1 MNRKLGSDAFTYYVG
16 LGPGRSYQAVAEK
29 FGVSKRAV
37 SNMAEREKWQE
48 KIAELERKAR
58 DQAEAKA
65 LETLEDM
72 NERHL
77 KVLRFI
83 QGRAIDAM
91 RSMPLESAMDAV
103 RAYTMSVDKERTI
116 RGEPSDRTQI
126 DLAEV
131 TREEIRTLL
140 KVVRPPDMPGGEG
153 TTEATLIGESG
164 DDDDDNDW

>member
-1 MNRKLGSDAFTYYVG
+1 MNRKLGSDAFTFYFS
-16 LGPGRSYQAVAEK
+16 LGPSRSYQAVAEK
-29 FGVSKRAV
+29 YGVSKRAV

-48 KIAELERKAR
+48 KLAELERKAR

-91 RSMPLESAMDAV
+91 KSMPIESAMDAV

-116 RGEPSDRTQI
+116 RGEPTDRTQI

-140 KVVRPPDMPGGEG
+140 RVVPPQGLPGGEG
-153 TTEATLIGESG
+153 TSEATPNGESG
-164 DDDDDNDW
+164 DDDDDW

>member
-1 MNRKLGSDAFTYYVG
+1 MNRKLGSDAFTFYFS
-16 LGPGRSYQAVAEK
+16 LGPSRSYQAVAEK
-29 FGVSKRAV
+29 YGVSKRAV
-37 SNMAEREKWQE
+37 SNMAEREKWQDRL
-48 KIAELERKAR
+48 AELERKAR

-91 RSMPLESAMDAV
+91 KSMPIESAMDAV

-153 TTEATLIGESG
+153 TSEATLSGESG

>member
-1 MNRKLGSDAFTYYVG
+1 MNRKLPPDAFTFYFS

-29 FGVSKRAV
+29 FDVSKRAV
-37 SNMAEREKWQE
+37 SNLAERENWQA

-58 DQAEAKA
+58 EQAEAKA
-65 LETLEDM
+65 LETLDDM

-83 QGRAIDAM
+83 QGRAIDALKT
-91 RSMPLESAMDAV
+91 MPIESAMDAV

-116 RGEPSDRTQI
+116 RGEPSDRTHI

-140 KVVRPPDMPGGEG
+140 KVVPAAVPSGEG
-153 TTEATLIGESG
+153 ASERTVAEGP
-164 DDDDDNDW
+164 DDDDDW